1 MCLDPRLKHIFKDNI
16 RVGYRRSRNLREMIF
31 RPKLYKV
38 NPSNSD
44 RPIRSST
51 RGWKTCGKCLVCLN
65 SENKTTFTCF
75 ATKEKYKINQVLNCK
90 TRNIIYICECSKC
103 GLQSVGK
110 TGQNLQSRGGQH
122 RRAVEKGFDKKKNVN
137 VAKMYEHFESRGH
150 SAKDMK
156 FFAIEEV
163 SGDEF
168 VLGARET
175 YWIDKL
181 NTVMK
186 GLNTYRT

>member
-1 MCLDPRLKHIFKDNI
+1 MKQGSTTSTGGPI
-16 RVGYRRSRNLREMIF
+16 G
-31 RPKLYKV
+31 PK
-38 NPSNSD
+38 
-44 RPIRSST
+44 
-51 RGWKTCGKCLVCLN
+51 
-65 SENKTTFTCF
+65 
-75 ATKEKYKINQVLNCK
+75 
-90 TRNIIYICECSKC
+90 
-103 GLQSVGK
+103 
-110 TGQNLQSRGGQH
+110 
-122 RRAVEKGFDKKKNVN
+122 AVEKGFDKKKNVN

-181 NTVMK
+181 HTVMK